1 MKVLL
6 SHPAGNQNV
15 RAMLDA
21 LTRADLLARFATTV
35 AADEKSAIAQL
46 MPAGMRREWLR
57 RSFDLP
63 REKVLQHPWR
73 ELTRVACKAA
83 GWKSAMRHESGFASG
98 DAIFQDFDRFVGRSL
113 RSVNAREPLGA
124 VYAYEDS
131 ALNTFR
137 AAKALGIKRIYDLP
151 IAYWSL
157 GRDLMQEEG
166 ERLPAWAPT
175 LGGGLMDSHEKH
187 DRKTQELEEAD
198 LVVVASQFVRDSLPA
213 SAAHKACVMSPFG
226 TPPRWNGG
234 WSDAALDASRPLR
247 VLFAGSMGQ
256 RKGLGDLMQAMN
268 MLKGENIELI
278 ALGSMMAEPEFYL
291 SQYAGLKH
299 EKSRPHSEVLSLMRS
314 CDVFCLPS
322 IVEGRALVM
331 QEAMSQ
337 GLPVVITPNTGG
349 ADLVIEGRTGFLV
362 PIRSPEKIAE
372 KLAWLNQHRPELV
385 AMKEQAAHH
394 AAGYSWKAYGD
405 TVVDAIRPLLQSAVP
420 AGAALLQR

>member
-21 LTRADLLARFATTV
+21 LSRADLLARFATTV
-35 AADEKSAIAQL
+35 AAEENSAFSQL
-46 MPAGMRREWLR
+46 LPGGMRREWMR
-57 RSFDLP
+57 RKFDLP
-63 REKVLQHPWR
+63 REKVLQHRWR
-73 ELTRVACKAA
+73 ELTRVACGAV
-83 GWKSAMRHESGFASG
+83 GWKSALRHESGFVSG
-98 DAIFQDFDRFVGRSL
+98 DAVFQDFDRFVGRSL
-113 RSVNAREPLGA
+113 RSVNAKEPLGA

-131 ALNTFR
+131 ALRTFL
-137 AAKALGIKRIYDLP
+137 AAKELGIKRVYDLP
-151 IAYWSL
+151 IAYWAL
-157 GRDLMQEEG
+157 GRELMQVEG

-175 LGGGLMDSHEKH
+175 LGGGLLDSQEKL
-187 DRKTQELEEAD
+187 DRKTRELEEAD
-198 LVVVASQFVRDSLPA
+198 LVVVASKFVRDSLPA

-234 WSDAALDASRPLR
+234 WSDAALDRSRPLR

-268 MLKGENIELI
+268 LLKGENIELL
-278 ALGSMMAEPEFYL
+278 ALGHMMAEPEFYL

-372 KLAWLNQHRPELV
+372 KLSWLNQHRPELV

-394 AAGYSWKAYGD
+394 AAGYSWKSYGD
-405 TVVDAIRPLLQSAVP
+405 TVVDAIRQIVAPAEAPLM
-420 AGAALLQR
+420 QR

>member
-35 AADEKSAIAQL
+35 AADHQSAMVRL

-57 RSFDLP
+57 RRFDVP
-63 REKVLQHPWR
+63 RDQLLQHRWR
-73 ELTRVACKAA
+73 ELTRVAC
-83 GWKSAMRHESGFASG
+83 GMLGFRSALRHEAGFASG
-98 DAIFQDFDRFVGRSL
+98 DAVFQDFDRFVAGSL
-113 RSVNAREPLGA
+113 RSVHAREPLGA

-131 ALNTFR
+131 ALHTFR
-137 AAKALGIKRIYDLP
+137 RAKTLGIRRVYDLP
-151 IAYWSL
+151 IAYWEL
-157 GRDLMQEEG
+157 GRKLMREES
-166 ERLPAWAPT
+166 ERLPQWAAT
-175 LGGGLMDSHEKH
+175 LGGGLLDSSEKR
-187 DRKTQELEEAD
+187 DRKTQELAEAD

-234 WSDAALDASRPLR
+234 WSDAALDRSRPLR
-247 VLFAGSMGQ
+247 VLFAGQMGQ

-268 MLKGENIELI
+268 LLKGENIELI
-278 ALGSMMAEPEFYL
+278 ALGSPMADPAFYQ

-299 EKSRPHSEVLSLMRS
+299 ERSRPHGEVLELMRS

-405 TVVDAIRPLLQSAVP
+405 TVVGAIRDLMVP
-420 AGAALLQR
+420 AGAATQSH